1 MKKFLILFV
10 VGLMAASCAS
20 LSPVGTWNY
29 TISGTPQGDFTG
41 AMEVTK
47 QEAGYAATLRSA
59 NGEMKFEQF
68 TFDKKTAKSTGTFYY
83 QSMGVNFDA
92 AVTKAAMDGSVSV
105 QGMSFPFKAARK
117 K

>member
-1 MKKFLILFV
+1 MKKLIFLFV
-10 VGLMAASCAS
+10 TIAAVGCAS

-47 QEAGYAATLRSA
+47 QEAGYAATLKTTD
-59 NGEMKFEQF
+59 GEMKFEQF
-68 TFDKKTAKSTGTFYY
+68 TFDKKTAKSAGTFYY

-92 AVTKAAMDGSVSV
+92 AVTKATMEGSVSV
-105 QGMSFPFKAARK
+105 QGMSFPFKAARAK
-117 K
+117 